1 MLLSLIISILTG
13 ALAGW
18 LAGFFINKSQGGFW
32 WNVLWGIGFVGGWL
46 LGQFGFH
53 FDGWIGSLV
62 TALIGAIIVIAIVNL
77 IKKHR

>member
-1 MLLSLIISILTG
+1 
-13 ALAGW
+13 
-18 LAGFFINKSQGGFW
+18 
-32 WNVLWGIGFVGGWL
+32 VGGWL